1 MEERSTQSR
10 EGVKGGLRP
19 FSSAP
24 CGVQRQSLWWGL
36 GQRPN
41 CSSSEQFK
49 RNSQQRR
56 RQRSVPASNFARP
69 QTRPQAALPTTC
81 ALPRH
86 MGATD
91 PIFHAAPNNLR
102 GVLAFAAGVV
112 YNHSRAMNGSDARN
126 VPESECAAVE
136 GAWGAGASSRPGA
149 AANPRRFVS
158 ESGRKR
164 EDKGEHPPLP

>member
-1 MEERSTQSR
+1 
-10 EGVKGGLRP
+10 
-19 FSSAP
+19 
-24 CGVQRQSLWWGL
+24 
-36 GQRPN
+36 
-41 CSSSEQFK
+41 
-49 RNSQQRR
+49 
-56 RQRSVPASNFARP
+56 
-69 QTRPQAALPTTC
+69 
-81 ALPRH
+81 

-102 GVLAFAAGVV
+102 GVLAFAAGVG